1 MNIGLLLPSALLAL
15 AALLLPLLVHL
26 VRQTDRTR
34 ISFAAMRWLVPRAQ
48 PRRRPRFNEWLLLL
62 IRLLLLALLA
72 LWLAQPVLL
81 DRGDARPWVVVH
93 PAIDPARVPP
103 AASADE
109 QHRWLAPGF
118 PPLEQPPPA
127 TGASIGSL
135 LRELDARLPRTAA
148 LRVVAPERFDA
159 TDAQRPRLGRAV
171 TWMPIKGT
179 SSFTAGL
186 APPPRLH
193 VAVVSDGAHRPA
205 LRYLHAAATAWASS
219 AKPQAPVD
227 ELSDI
232 AATAPLTSTTTHLLW
247 LSARAVPD
255 QHRQWVRNGGALLL
269 AHDSATSDLDWQDAE
284 IAWRSNDGRPLA
296 LRLADGKGAWIRM
309 LVPFEPQSLPALLEP
324 GFPEAF
330 RSVLAPTTIAEHA
343 WATSYTPIR
352 GERIAYARTPEP
364 LGPWLALLIALLF
377 GVERW
382 LATVAR
388 RMATR

>member
-26 VRQTDRTR
+26 VRQTEQTR
-34 ISFAAMRWLVPRAQ
+34 IAFAAMRWLVPRAQ
-48 PRRRPRFNEWLLLL
+48 PRRRPRFSEWLLLAV
-62 IRLLLLALLA
+62 RLLLLTLLA

-81 DRGDARPWVVVH
+81 DRADAHPWLVVH

-109 QHRWLAPGF
+109 QRRWLAPGF

-127 TGASIGSL
+127 TGTSIGSL
-135 LRELDARLPRTAA
+135 LRELDASLPPDAP
-148 LRVVAPERFDA
+148 LRVVVPERFDA

-171 TWMPIKGT
+171 TWMPIEGA
-179 SSFTAGL
+179 SSFSAIHTAPL
-186 APPPRLH
+186 RLR
-193 VAVVSDGAHRPA
+193 VAVVSDGAHRAA
-205 LRYLHAAATAWASS
+205 LRYLRAMAKAWASS
-219 AKPQAPVD
+219 AKPPAPAD
-227 ELSDI
+227 ELDDI

-284 IAWRSNDGRPLA
+284 IAWRGHDGRPLA
-296 LRLADGKGAWIRM
+296 LRAADGKGAWIRM

-330 RSVLAPTTIAEHA
+330 RSVLAPTPIAERA

-364 LGPWLALLIALLF
+364 LDPWLALLIALLF

-382 LATVAR
+382 LATTAR
-388 RMATR
+388 RTVMR